1 MFLLHGFMHVKT
13 RFRVDMVLEK
23 AMIILSTQ
31 IRCSKPDPKIGIK
44 GKDHGVLSHDCHNDD
59 VMSHVVKGLTVLET
73 ETI

>member
-44 GKDHGVLSHDCHNDD
+44 GKDHGVLSHNCHNND

-73 ETI
+73 EAI